1 MDYDASCLSFDS
13 TDGNE
18 DGLAD
23 SVNLMLP
30 AIFGVTRVIH
40 DVEDTD
46 GEIDFTLVDTA
57 QPFEAIPEGVIVEVS
72 LNVNEAASCS
82 GSEAGVGFASEPQ
95 AGFSNDEGQRLDC
108 KTDDGTVS
116 IAAAAPTYTP
126 TSTPTATAV
135 PAKPSL
141 SIPDGLSATPGQKV
155 ALPITFDSDGG
166 DISGV
171 SFSLQYDR
179 SCLSFDPTDDN
190 SDGLPDSASVF
201 LPAAF
206 QRSLV
211 AEAPEDSDRD
221 IDIVL
226 ADLVYPLAAMPDG
239 QIVSIELSVE
249 SGPSCWGMT
258 FAVDFWTNT
267 PATYFDTGGEEVT
280 GTTQGGSI
288 TISVPTATPTP
299 TFTATA
305 TPTFTTTATA
315 TPTHTATPTPTFTPT
330 PTHTA
335 TLTPTPTPTFTPT
348 ATATSTDTPTPTVV
362 PTSTQMPVLE
372 GPSLTIPGEIAGMPG
387 KTVTV
392 PISFDADDNRIAA
405 LTFSIDFDQ
414 TCLGFDAST
423 GIAFKVPSSFITQAL
438 YDPGDTDG
446 EIDIA
451 VYSLSATV
459 PEGAIVEITY
469 SVSSDE
475 GCRGATAGVGF
486 SDSPSAVFGD
496 DRFRPV
502 QGWTLGGSVKIA
514 DS

>member
-1 MDYDASCLSFDS
+1 MDYDESCLSFDS

-30 AIFGVTRVIH
+30 ATFGVTRVIH

-72 LNVNEAASCS
+72 LNVNEAASCG
-82 GSEAGVGFASEPQ
+82 GSEAVVGFASEPQ

-116 IAAAAPTYTP
+116 IAAAAPTFTP
-126 TSTPTATAV
+126 TPTPTATAV

-155 ALPITFDSDGG
+155 ELPITFDSDGG

-206 QRSLV
+206 QRWLV

-239 QIVSIELSVE
+239 LIVSIELNVDD
-249 SGPSCWGMT
+249 GPACWGET
-258 FAVDFWTNT
+258 TVVGFWADA
-267 PATYFDTGGEEVT
+267 PATYFDANGEEVT
-280 GTTQGGSI
+280 GTTNDGSI
-288 TISVPTATPTP
+288 EISDPPATPTP

-305 TPTFTTTATA
+305 TPE
-315 TPTHTATPTPTFTPT
+315 
-330 PTHTA
+330 
-335 TLTPTPTPTFTPT
+335 
-348 ATATSTDTPTPTVV
+348 
-362 PTSTQMPVLE
+362 PVLE
-372 GPSLTIPGEIAGMPG
+372 GPSLTIPGEIAGMLG

-475 GCRGATAGVGF
+475 GCRGATADVGF

-502 QGWTLGGSVKIA
+502 QGWTQGGSVKIA